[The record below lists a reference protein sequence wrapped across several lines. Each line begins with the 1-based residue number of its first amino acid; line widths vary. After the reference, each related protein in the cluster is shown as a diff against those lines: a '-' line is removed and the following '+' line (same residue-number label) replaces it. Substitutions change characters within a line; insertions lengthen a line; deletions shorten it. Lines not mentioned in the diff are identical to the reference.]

1 MADRLRPC
9 SCHRHHHRVGGARS
23 RADQEAGC
31 GGGQGLGTRPTL
43 VWHGGLNIQATRA
56 SLRRQKEEPMPE
68 INVNLV
74 AGRSDET
81 KKALMYDITQAVMK
95 NCNVPAEAV
104 VVQIVESQPGDKMK
118 GGQTFVERM
127 KK

>member
-1 MADRLRPC
+1 
-9 SCHRHHHRVGGARS
+9 
-23 RADQEAGC
+23 
-31 GGGQGLGTRPTL
+31 
-43 VWHGGLNIQATRA
+43 LNIQAARA
-56 SLRRQKEEPMPE
+56 SLGKQKEELMPE
-68 INVNLV
+68 ITVNLV

-95 NCNVPAEAV
+95 NCSVPAEAV

>member
-1 MADRLRPC
+1 
-9 SCHRHHHRVGGARS
+9 
-23 RADQEAGC
+23 
-31 GGGQGLGTRPTL
+31 
-43 VWHGGLNIQATRA
+43 
-56 SLRRQKEEPMPE
+56 MPE
-68 INVNLV
+68 ITVNLV

-104 VVQIVESQPGDKMK
+104 VVQIVECQPGDKMK